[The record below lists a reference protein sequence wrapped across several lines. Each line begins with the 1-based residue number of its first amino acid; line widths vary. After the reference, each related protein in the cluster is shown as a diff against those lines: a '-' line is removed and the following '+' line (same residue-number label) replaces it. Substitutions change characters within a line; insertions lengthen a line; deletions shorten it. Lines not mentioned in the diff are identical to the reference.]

1 MYKCRDTLVSLG
13 LKVDYT
19 AERLIRWRNRY
30 NCRHTYCVEAR
41 KVYLSAGTLLL
52 LYQEVIYAA
61 DTLAAFG

>member
-1 MYKCRDTLVSLG
+1 MQRHTGLLG

-19 AERLIRWRNRY
+19 ADRFKFVGVNRY

-52 LYQEVIYAA
+52 WYQEVIYAE
-61 DTLAAFG
+61 DILAVFG